1 MTIFGKP
8 LTAYVRFA
16 KVFIGLVLVVGLVR
30 LAASLAGVPNSS
42 TKWLSMTA
50 LGWIG
55 IFYFGIRVH
64 TTRFGS
70 YKQLLPLVAL
80 VNLTSQAIS
89 IVAIGIA
96 IYTGVDNIFSVP
108 EYAFGSDGKTW
119 AHFASHLFIG
129 TTVGTLVAWIG
140 GSLVLFL
147 TKKVTPARSK
157 GVTAHA

>member
-42 TKWLSMTA
+42 TNWLSMTA

-55 IFYFGIRVH
+55 VFDFAVRVH

-70 YKQLLPLVAL
+70 YKHLLPPVAI
-80 VNLTSQAIS
+80 VNLTAQAIA
-89 IVAIGIA
+89 IVAIVIA
-96 IYTGVDNIFSVP
+96 IFTGVDNIFSAP

-119 AHFASHLFIG
+119 IHLAAHLFIG
-129 TTVGTLVAWIG
+129 TTVGTLIPWIV

-147 TKKVTPARSK
+147 SKKALHTGPNDAAAR
-157 GVTAHA
+157 A